1 MPNHV
6 RNDKRQVNDLRPVT
20 IHLGYQKHPA
30 GSVLI
35 ECGNTRV
42 LCAVSIQDGVPR
54 WMREQ
59 NVPGGWLTCE
69 YQMLPSATGQRGQ
82 REAVRGKQSGR
93 TQEIQRLIGRSLRSV
108 VDLEKVGARTLQID
122 CDVIDADGGTRCAS
136 ITGACV
142 AVELAVKSLLRDQK
156 ITVSPMRGRVAA
168 VSVGLVEGT
177 PMADLCYVEDAQAD
191 VDMNVVMTESGDF
204 IEIQGTAEG
213 QPFSRDL
220 MNAMLDLAVEG
231 TRELF
236 AIQEQA
242 LAGAE

>member
-1 MPNHV
+1 M
-6 RNDKRQVNDLRPVT
+6 RNDNRQVNELRPVA

-59 NVPGGWLTCE
+59 NTPGGWLTCE

-93 TQEIQRLIGRSLRSV
+93 TQEIQRLIGRSLRSM
-108 VDLEKVGARTLQID
+108 VDLEKIGARTLQVD

-142 AVELAVKSLLRDQK
+142 ALELAVNSLLREQK
-156 ITVSPMRGRVAA
+156 ITESPIRGRVAA
-168 VSVGLVEGT
+168 VSVGLVDGT
-177 PMADLCYVEDAQAD
+177 PIADLCYREDARAD
-191 VDMNVVMTESGDF
+191 VDMNVVMTETGEF
-204 IEIQGTAEG
+204 IEVQGTAEG
-213 QPFSRDL
+213 QTFSREL
-220 MNAMLDLAVEG
+220 MDAMLDLAVEG
-231 TRELF
+231 IRKLCL
-236 AIQEQA
+236 AQKQA